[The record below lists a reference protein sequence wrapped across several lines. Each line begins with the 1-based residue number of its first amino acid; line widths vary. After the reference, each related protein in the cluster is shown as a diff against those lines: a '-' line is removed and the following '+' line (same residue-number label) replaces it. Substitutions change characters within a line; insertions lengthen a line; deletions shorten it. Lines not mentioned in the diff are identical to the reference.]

1 MFTRTRLFALRNFV
15 TCGADQKGK
24 TRDPTSPLAA
34 HFDLWYFS
42 FLCWFKRKEAD
53 LVYAQLAEF
62 DNETDATK
70 TPKSPSYEPTVYAD
84 VEVPPPELP
93 AREDPDSSQPTY
105 ANLDT
110 TGVWMKP
117 MYVIYQP
124 GGPYWEK
131 LWPSSSTPQEA
142 VPKILREEP

>member
-1 MFTRTRLFALRNFV
+1 M
-15 TCGADQKGK
+15 
-24 TRDPTSPLAA
+24 
-34 HFDLWYFS
+34 
-42 FLCWFKRKEAD
+42 
-53 LVYAQLAEF
+53 YAQLAEF

-110 TGVWMKP
+110 TGV
-117 MYVIYQP
+117 
-124 GGPYWEK
+124 
-131 LWPSSSTPQEA
+131 
-142 VPKILREEP
+142 